1 MALLGGSSEASVTKR
16 LAGTIFI
23 IRVFSAALAYFSQI
37 LLARWMGGS
46 DYGVY
51 VYVWTW
57 VLLLGS
63 MMDFGISA
71 SAQKIIPE
79 YRTRGEHALLRGF
92 LSGSRWMTFAV
103 SSVVSL
109 LLAGVVKGLSP
120 WIDANAIVP
129 LYIGCLTLPAF
140 VVANTQDGIARSH
153 DWMRLGL
160 MPQFIVR
167 QSLIIGF
174 TAGAFVLGFNLGAT
188 AAMSASAAAVWIAMI
203 GQMIVLNRRLG
214 GHIEPG
220 PKAYDF
226 RGWLAVSLPILM
238 VEGFYLLLSY
248 TDVLVLQQFRSSE
261 EVGVYFAVVKT
272 LALVSFIH
280 YAMAATTAHRFAEY
294 HALGDKARLSAYVAH
309 AIQWTFWPSL
319 AATIL
324 LLALGKPLLWLF
336 GPQFVVGYDIMFI
349 AAIGLVVRSA
359 IGPVERLLNMLG
371 HQHICALAYALAF
384 VMNVVLCV
392 MLVPRFGGHGAAAAT
407 SISLA
412 FETVLLFWIVR
423 RRLGLHVLAFG
434 KTLGHWS
441 QTAYDMRSNTTSPAP
456 QIGEIT
462 TSTPYAHK
470 TFLFR
475 PIRAIDSTFIPCVA
489 IYSSTCETELDAS
502 RNDRSALRRIGI
514 RRRPAGRDDRRWR
527 RLADDAAADPAVRR
541 PPVDRC
547 RHRPALRRGDQD
559 RRQPGAWLGR
569 SIHWPAVIRLASGS
583 IPASIVTLLVLWQLE
598 LNGEAARSL
607 VNLVLC
613 FALSSRRFR

>member
-1 MALLGGSSEASVTKR
+1 MIAAPRGALSGFPAVTVTDTPSTTAPRAGVMARLRSMLGGTGEASTTTR

-23 IRVFSAALAYFSQI
+23 IPLLSAALAYLSQI

-92 LSGSRWMTFAV
+92 LSGSRWMTFVV
-103 SSVVSL
+103 SGMVSL
-109 LLAGVVKGLSP
+109 LLAGLITLLAPRIAAG
-120 WIDANAIVP
+120 DIVP
-129 LYIGCLTLPAF
+129 LYIGCVTLPAF

-174 TAGAFVLGFNLGAT
+174 TAGAFALGFHLGAT
-188 AAMSASAAAVWIAMI
+188 AAMLASAAAVWIAMI
-203 GQMIVLNRRLG
+203 GQMMVLNHRLD

-220 PKAYDF
+220 PNAYDF
-226 RGWLAVSLPILM
+226 RGWLAISLPILL

-248 TDVLVLQQFRSSE
+248 TDVLMLQQYRSSE

-272 LALVSFIH
+272 LALESFIH
-280 YAMAATTAHRFAEY
+280 YEMSATTAHRFAEY
-294 HALGDKARLSAYVAH
+294 HAIGDKDRLSAYVAH
-309 AIQWTFWPSL
+309 AIKWSFWPSL
-319 AATIL
+319 SATFL

-336 GPQFVVGYDIMFI
+336 GPQFVIGYDIMFV

-359 IGPVERLLNMLG
+359 IGPDERLLNMLG

-384 VMNVVLCV
+384 VMNVALCIA
-392 MLVPRFGGHGAAAAT
+392 LVPRFGGHGAAAAT
-407 SISLA
+407 SIALA

-434 KTLGHWS
+434 K
-441 QTAYDMRSNTTSPAP
+441 
-456 QIGEIT
+456 
-462 TSTPYAHK
+462 
-470 TFLFR
+470 
-475 PIRAIDSTFIPCVA
+475 
-489 IYSSTCETELDAS
+489 
-502 RNDRSALRRIGI
+502 DRKS
-514 RRRPAGRDDRRWR
+514 
-527 RLADDAAADPAVRR
+527 V
-541 PPVDRC
+541 V
-547 RHRPALRRGDQD
+547 
-559 RRQPGAWLGR
+559 
-569 SIHWPAVIRLASGS
+569 
-583 IPASIVTLLVLWQLE
+583 
-598 LNGEAARSL
+598 
-607 VNLVLC
+607 
-613 FALSSRRFR
+613 

>member
-1 MALLGGSSEASVTKR
+1 METQSGTASPPGTIARLRAMLRGILGGSSEASVTKR

-23 IRVFSAALAYFSQI
+23 IRVFSAGLAYLSQI

-46 DYGVY
+46 DYGIY

-63 MMDFGISA
+63 MMDFGIAA

-92 LSGSRWMTFAV
+92 LSGSRWMTLSV
-103 SSVVSL
+103 SAVVSA
-109 LLAGVVKGLSP
+109 LLACIVKWLSP
-120 WIDANAIVP
+120 WIGAGEIVP

-160 MPQFIVR
+160 MPQFVIR
-167 QSLIIGF
+167 QALIIGL
-174 TAGAFVLGFNLGAT
+174 TAGAFALGFHLGAT
-188 AAMSASAAAVWIAMI
+188 VAMLASAGAVWIAMI

-214 GHIEPG
+214 SHIEPG

-226 RGWLAVSLPILM
+226 HGWLAISLPILL
-238 VEGFYLLLSY
+238 VESFYLLLSY

-280 YAMAATTAHRFAEY
+280 YAMSATTAHRFAEY
-294 HALGDKARLSAYVAH
+294 HALGDNERLSAYVAH
-309 AIQWTFWPSL
+309 AIKWTFWPSL
-319 AATIL
+319 AATVL

-336 GPQFVVGYDIMFI
+336 GSQFVTGYDIMFI

-392 MLVPRFGGHGAAAAT
+392 ALVPRFGGHGAAAAT
-407 SISLA
+407 SISLT

-423 RRLGLHVLAFG
+423 QRLGLHVLAFG
-434 KTLGHWS
+434 K
-441 QTAYDMRSNTTSPAP
+441 
-456 QIGEIT
+456 
-462 TSTPYAHK
+462 
-470 TFLFR
+470 
-475 PIRAIDSTFIPCVA
+475 
-489 IYSSTCETELDAS
+489 
-502 RNDRSALRRIGI
+502 RN
-514 RRRPAGRDDRRWR
+514 
-527 RLADDAAADPAVRR
+527 
-541 PPVDRC
+541 
-547 RHRPALRRGDQD
+547 
-559 RRQPGAWLGR
+559 
-569 SIHWPAVIRLASGS
+569 
-583 IPASIVTLLVLWQLE
+583 
-598 LNGEAARSL
+598 
-607 VNLVLC
+607 
-613 FALSSRRFR
+613 

>member
-1 MALLGGSSEASVTKR
+1 MTVTDAPSTTAPPAGVMARLRSMLGGSGEASLTKR

-23 IRVFSAALAYFSQI
+23 IRVISAALAYLSQI

-79 YRTRGEHALLRGF
+79 YRACGEHELLRGF

-103 SSVVSL
+103 SALASV
-109 LLAGVVKGLSP
+109 LLAIVVDGLSP
-120 WIDANAIVP
+120 WIDANAITP
-129 LYIGCLTLPAF
+129 LFIGCITLPAF

-174 TAGAFVLGFNLGAT
+174 TAGAFALGFDLGAT
-188 AAMSASAAAVWIAMI
+188 PAMLASAAAVWIAMI

-214 GHIEPG
+214 RHIKPG
-220 PKAYDF
+220 PNAYDF
-226 RGWLAVSLPILM
+226 RGWLAISLPILM

-280 YAMAATTAHRFAEY
+280 YAMSATTAHRFAEY
-294 HALGDKARLSAYVAH
+294 HASGDSARLSAYVAH
-309 AIQWTFWPSL
+309 AIKWTFWPSL

-324 LLALGKPLLWLF
+324 LLAMGKPLLWLF
-336 GPQFVVGYDIMFI
+336 GPQFVVGYDIMFV

-384 VMNVVLCV
+384 AMNVVLCV
-392 MLVPRFGGHGAAAAT
+392 ALVPRFGGHGAAAAT
-407 SISLA
+407 SISLV

-423 RRLGLHVLAFG
+423 KRLGLHVLAFG
-434 KTLGHWS
+434 KRD
-441 QTAYDMRSNTTSPAP
+441 AKDSP
-456 QIGEIT
+456 
-462 TSTPYAHK
+462 
-470 TFLFR
+470 
-475 PIRAIDSTFIPCVA
+475 
-489 IYSSTCETELDAS
+489 
-502 RNDRSALRRIGI
+502 
-514 RRRPAGRDDRRWR
+514 
-527 RLADDAAADPAVRR
+527 
-541 PPVDRC
+541 
-547 RHRPALRRGDQD
+547 
-559 RRQPGAWLGR
+559 
-569 SIHWPAVIRLASGS
+569 
-583 IPASIVTLLVLWQLE
+583 
-598 LNGEAARSL
+598 
-607 VNLVLC
+607 
-613 FALSSRRFR
+613 

>member
-1 MALLGGSSEASVTKR
+1 MDAQSTTAAGPVARLRSILGRFLGRFLGGLRGGSSEASVTRR

-23 IRVFSAALAYFSQI
+23 IRVVSAAMAYLSQI

-63 MMDFGISA
+63 MMDLGISA

-92 LSGSRWMTFAV
+92 LSGSRWMTFVV
-103 SSVVSL
+103 SSMVSL
-109 LLAGVVKGLSP
+109 LLAGLITLLAPRIAAG
-120 WIDANAIVP
+120 DIVP
-129 LYIGCLTLPAF
+129 LYIGCVTLPAF

-174 TAGAFVLGFNLGAT
+174 TAGAFALGFHLGAT
-188 AAMSASAAAVWIAMI
+188 AAMLASAAAVWIAMI
-203 GQMIVLNRRLG
+203 GQMMVLNHRLD

-220 PKAYDF
+220 PNAYDF
-226 RGWLAVSLPILM
+226 RGWLAISLPILL

-248 TDVLVLQQFRSSE
+248 TDVLMLQQYRSSE

-280 YAMAATTAHRFAEY
+280 YAMSATTAHRFAEY

-309 AIQWTFWPSL
+309 AIKWTFWPSL

-324 LLALGKPLLWLF
+324 LLASGRPLLWLF

-384 VMNVVLCV
+384 VMNVVLCIA
-392 MLVPRFGGHGAAAAT
+392 LVPRFGGHGAAAAT
-407 SISLA
+407 SISLV

-434 KTLGHWS
+434 K
-441 QTAYDMRSNTTSPAP
+441 
-456 QIGEIT
+456 
-462 TSTPYAHK
+462 
-470 TFLFR
+470 
-475 PIRAIDSTFIPCVA
+475 RA
-489 IYSSTCETELDAS
+489 
-502 RNDRSALRRIGI
+502 
-514 RRRPAGRDDRRWR
+514 
-527 RLADDAAADPAVRR
+527 
-541 PPVDRC
+541 
-547 RHRPALRRGDQD
+547 
-559 RRQPGAWLGR
+559 
-569 SIHWPAVIRLASGS
+569 
-583 IPASIVTLLVLWQLE
+583 
-598 LNGEAARSL
+598 
-607 VNLVLC
+607 
-613 FALSSRRFR
+613 

>member
-1 MALLGGSSEASVTKR
+1 VAVTDAHSTPAHRAGALARLRAMLGGSSEASITKR

-23 IRVFSAALAYFSQI
+23 IRVVSAGLAYLSQI

-63 MMDFGISA
+63 MMDFGISV
-71 SAQKIIPE
+71 SAQKLIPE

-92 LSGSRWMTFAV
+92 LSGSRWMTFVV
-103 SSVVSL
+103 SSIVSL
-109 LLAGVVKGLSP
+109 LLAGVVKLLSP
-120 WIDANAIVP
+120 WIEPGAVVP

-160 MPQFIVR
+160 MPQFVVR

-174 TAGAFVLGFNLGAT
+174 TAGAFALGFHLGAT
-188 AAMSASAAAVWIAMI
+188 AAMLASAAAVWIAMT
-203 GQMIVLNRRLG
+203 GQMIVMNRRLRDTV
-214 GHIEPG
+214 EAG

-248 TDVLVLQQFRSSE
+248 TDVLLLQQFRSSE

-280 YAMAATTAHRFAEY
+280 YAMSATTAHRFAEY
-294 HALGDKARLSAYVAH
+294 HATGDRARLSAYVAH
-309 AIQWTFWPSL
+309 AIKWTFWPSV
-319 AATIL
+319 AATAL
-324 LLALGKPLLWLF
+324 LLAFGKPLLWLF
-336 GPQFVVGYDIMFI
+336 GPQFVAGYDIMFI

-371 HQHICALAYALAF
+371 HQHICALAYASAF

-392 MLVPRFGGHGAAAAT
+392 MLIPRFGGHGAAAAT
-407 SISLA
+407 SLA
-412 FETVLLFWIVR
+412 LVFETVLLFWIVR

-434 KTLGHWS
+434 K
-441 QTAYDMRSNTTSPAP
+441 
-456 QIGEIT
+456 
-462 TSTPYAHK
+462 
-470 TFLFR
+470 
-475 PIRAIDSTFIPCVA
+475 
-489 IYSSTCETELDAS
+489 
-502 RNDRSALRRIGI
+502 
-514 RRRPAGRDDRRWR
+514 RD
-527 RLADDAAADPAVRR
+527 V
-541 PPVDRC
+541 
-547 RHRPALRRGDQD
+547 
-559 RRQPGAWLGR
+559 
-569 SIHWPAVIRLASGS
+569 
-583 IPASIVTLLVLWQLE
+583 
-598 LNGEAARSL
+598 
-607 VNLVLC
+607 
-613 FALSSRRFR
+613 